1 MPPRQGTASMPRQRR
16 KRPSRATAQFGLPS
30 HWSPR
35 QALAVFECIE
45 LIRDQLWLAYGPDSQ
60 RAWRDQLSPERPAP
74 RDFDPDM
81 PF

>member
-1 MPPRQGTASMPRQRR
+1 MH
-16 KRPSRATAQFGLPS
+16 LPS

-45 LIRDQLWLAYGPDSQ
+45 LIRDQLWLAYGPDIQ
-60 RAWRDQLSPERPAP
+60 RAWRDQLVPERSPC
-74 RDFDPDM
+74 DFDPNL